1 MVLYPSWSKSAC
13 ALRLQAGSNGW
24 VLSSGNND
32 QLRNKSTG
40 FREEGLTTSK
50 SVFTES
56 DNVAGMEVS
65 STLAV
70 LMEAER
76 LRSEGVDLIDLGAGE
91 PDFPTPRN
99 VKDAAEQAIEAN
111 FTRYTATSG
120 IAPLRNA
127 IAEMMRRDFGASCD
141 PSEVLVTMGG
151 KQAIFNAMATLL
163 NPGDEVLVPSP
174 YWVTFPEIVKF
185 LRADPVFIDTEPDEF
200 LLTARAVSDAIGPR
214 TRLLIINSPNNPTGR
229 IIPPDEFRRI
239 VEVAAAQNVWVI
251 SDECY
256 LYFAYPPAVPF
267 TAGQLPEELR
277 SRVMICGSFS
287 KTHAMTGWR
296 LGFGL
301 GPKPWIQSMLKVQ
314 SHSTSNANSMTQKAA
329 VEAAIG
335 PQDSV
340 RSMIDEYLRR
350 RDWVVPALN
359 AIDGIKCSLPE
370 GAFYV
375 MPDVK
380 RLLGG
385 RVRDSIELSKLLLNE
400 ARVVVTAGSAFGMEG
415 YVRISYANSL
425 EAIQEG
431 VRRIEVVAR
440 GLLDS

>member
-1 MVLYPSWSKSAC
+1 
-13 ALRLQAGSNGW
+13 LQIAKQTHRATFEGQTQEP
-24 VLSSGNND
+24 NNW
-32 QLRNKSTG
+32 NS
-40 FREEGLTTSK
+40 EEGLTTSK
-50 SVFTES
+50 SAFIES

-76 LRSEGVDLIDLGAGE
+76 LRAEGVDLIDLGAGE

-99 VKDAAEQAIEAN
+99 VKDAAEQAIENN

-120 IAPLRNA
+120 IVSLRNA

-163 NPGDEVLVPSP
+163 NPGDEVLIPSP

-185 LRADPVFIDTEPDEF
+185 LRASPVFIDTEPEDF

-229 IIPPDEFRRI
+229 VIPPDEFRKI
-239 VEVAAAQNVWVI
+239 VEVAVDRDVWVI

-256 LYFAYPPAVPF
+256 LYFAYPPALPF

-340 RSMIDEYLRR
+340 RSMIGEYLRR
-350 RDWVVPALN
+350 RDWIVPALN
-359 AIDGIKCSLPE
+359 AIEGIECSLPE

-375 MPDVK
+375 MPNVK

-385 RVRDSIELSKLLLNE
+385 RVRDSIELSKVLLDD

-425 EAIQEG
+425 EALQEG
-431 VRRIEVVAR
+431 VRRIEQVAKA
-440 GLLDS
+440 LVDV

>member
-1 MVLYPSWSKSAC
+1 MTQTP
-13 ALRLQAGSNGW
+13 
-24 VLSSGNND
+24 
-32 QLRNKSTG
+32 
-40 FREEGLTTSK
+40 
-50 SVFTES
+50 FTES
-56 DNVAGMEVS
+56 IYVSQMEVS

-76 LRSEGVDLIDLGAGE
+76 LRAEGVDLIDLGAGE

-99 VKDAAEQAIEAN
+99 VKDAAEQAIENN

-127 IAEMMRRDFGASCD
+127 ITEMMSRDFGASYD
-141 PSEVLVTMGG
+141 ASQVIVTMGG

-163 NPGDEVLVPSP
+163 NPDDEVLIPSP
-174 YWVTFPEIVKF
+174 YWVTFPEIARF
-185 LRADPVFIDTEPDEF
+185 FRATPVFIDTEPTEF
-200 LLTARAVSDAIGPR
+200 LLTEDAVRNAIGPR

-229 IIPPDEFRRI
+229 IIQPAEFRKI
-239 VEVAAAQNVWVI
+239 VEVAVSNNVWVI

-256 LYFAYPPAVPF
+256 LYFAYPPSAPF
-267 TAGQLPEELR
+267 SAGELPEELR
-277 SRVMICGSFS
+277 SRLMICGSFS

-301 GPKPWIQSMLKVQ
+301 GPKPWIQAMLKVQ

-340 RSMIDEYLRR
+340 HSMIGEYLKR
-350 RDWVVPALN
+350 RDWIVPALN
-359 AIDGIKCSLPE
+359 DVEGVSCALPE

-375 MPDVK
+375 MPNVK
-380 RLLGG
+380 QLLGG
-385 RVRDSIELSKLLLNE
+385 RVRDSIQFSKLLLDE
-400 ARVVVTAGSAFGMEG
+400 ARVVVTPGSAFGMEG

-431 VRRIEVVAR
+431 VRRIAEVAIALR
-440 GLLDS
+440 RT

>member
-1 MVLYPSWSKSAC
+1 
-13 ALRLQAGSNGW
+13 
-24 VLSSGNND
+24 
-32 QLRNKSTG
+32 
-40 FREEGLTTSK
+40 LTTNK
-50 SVFTES
+50 AVFKES

-99 VKDAAEQAIEAN
+99 VKDAAEQAIEDN

-120 IAPLRNA
+120 IAPLRKA
-127 IAEMMRRDFGASCD
+127 ITEMMRRDFGASYD

-151 KQAIFNAMATLL
+151 KQAIFNAMATVL
-163 NPGDEVLVPSP
+163 NPGDEVLIPSP

-185 LRADPVFIDTEPDEF
+185 LNASPVFIDTEPSDF
-200 LLTARAVSDAIGPR
+200 LLTPRAVSDSIGPR

-229 IIPPDEFRRI
+229 IIPPEEFREI
-239 VEVAAAQNVWVI
+239 VDVAAARDVWVI

-256 LYFAYPPAVPF
+256 LYFAYPPAAPF

-340 RSMIDEYLRR
+340 RSMIGEYLRR

-359 AIDGIKCSLPE
+359 EIEGIECSMPE

-375 MPDVK
+375 MPNVK

-385 RVRDSIELSKLLLNE
+385 PVRDSIQLSKLLLDE

-415 YVRISYANSL
+415 YLRISYANSL

-431 VRRIEVVAR
+431 VRRIDQVAR
-440 GLLDS
+440 ALLGK

>member
-1 MVLYPSWSKSAC
+1 
-13 ALRLQAGSNGW
+13 
-24 VLSSGNND
+24 
-32 QLRNKSTG
+32 
-40 FREEGLTTSK
+40 LTTSK
-50 SVFTES
+50 ALFKES

-99 VKDAAEQAIEAN
+99 VKDAAEQAIENN

-120 IAPLRNA
+120 IAPLRKA
-127 IAEMMRRDFGASCD
+127 ITEMMRRDFGASYD

-163 NPGDEVLVPSP
+163 NPGDEVLIPSP

-185 LRADPVFIDTEPDEF
+185 LNASPVFIDTEPSDF
-200 LLTARAVSDAIGPR
+200 LLTPRAVSDSIGPR

-229 IIPPDEFRRI
+229 IIPPEEFREI
-239 VEVAAAQNVWVI
+239 VDVAAARDVWVI

-256 LYFAYPPAVPF
+256 LYFAYPPAAPF

-340 RSMIDEYLRR
+340 HSMIGEYLRR

-359 AIDGIKCSLPE
+359 EIDGIECSMPE

-375 MPDVK
+375 MPNVK

-385 RVRDSIELSKLLLNE
+385 PVRDSIQLSKLLLDE

-415 YVRISYANSL
+415 YLRISYANSL

-431 VRRIEVVAR
+431 VRRIDQVAR
-440 GLLDS
+440 TLLGT

>member
-1 MVLYPSWSKSAC
+1 
-13 ALRLQAGSNGW
+13 
-24 VLSSGNND
+24 
-32 QLRNKSTG
+32 
-40 FREEGLTTSK
+40 
-50 SVFTES
+50 
-56 DNVAGMEVS
+56 MEVS

-99 VKDAAEQAIEAN
+99 VKDAAEQAIEDN

-120 IAPLRNA
+120 IAPLRKA
-127 IAEMMRRDFGASCD
+127 ITDMMRRDFGASYD

-163 NPGDEVLVPSP
+163 NPGDEVLIPSP

-185 LRADPVFIDTEPDEF
+185 LRANPVFIDTEPDEF
-200 LLTARAVSDAIGPR
+200 LLTARAVSNAIGPR

-229 IIPPDEFRRI
+229 IIPPDKFREI
-239 VEVAAAQNVWVI
+239 VEVAANRDVWVI

-256 LYFAYPPAVPF
+256 LYFAYPPAQPF

-329 VEAAIG
+329 IEAAIG

-340 RSMIDEYLRR
+340 RAMIGEYLRR
-350 RDWVVPALN
+350 RDWVVPGLN
-359 AIDGIKCSLPE
+359 GIEGIECSMPE

-375 MPDVK
+375 MPNVK

-385 RVRDSIELSKLLLNE
+385 RVRDSIKLSKLLLDE

-415 YVRISYANSL
+415 YLRISYANSL
-425 EAIQEG
+425 KAIQEG
-431 VRRIEVVAR
+431 VRRIDQVAR
-440 GLLDS
+440 ALLGT

>member
-1 MVLYPSWSKSAC
+1 M
-13 ALRLQAGSNGW
+13 
-24 VLSSGNND
+24 
-32 QLRNKSTG
+32 
-40 FREEGLTTSK
+40 TTTR

-56 DNVAGMEVS
+56 DSVASMEVS

-76 LRSEGVDLIDLGAGE
+76 LRSEGVDLVDLGAGE

-99 VKDAAEQAIEAN
+99 VKDAAAQAIENN

-120 IAPLRNA
+120 IAPLRKA
-127 IAEMMRRDFGASCD
+127 ITEMMLRDFGASYN

-151 KQAIFNAMATLL
+151 KQALFNAMAALL
-163 NPGDEVLVPSP
+163 NPGDEVLIPSP
-174 YWVTFPEIVKF
+174 YWVTFPEIAKF
-185 LRADPVFIDTEPDEF
+185 LGAHPVVIDTEPTDF
-200 LLTARAVSDAIGPR
+200 QLTAQSVRDAIGSR

-239 VEVAAAQNVWVI
+239 VEVAVERDIWVI

-301 GPKPWIQSMLKVQ
+301 GPVPWIQSMLKVQ

-340 RSMIDEYLRR
+340 RSMIAEYLRR

-359 AIDGIKCSLPE
+359 KIEGISCSSPE

-375 MPDVK
+375 MPNVK

-385 RVRDSIELSKLLLNE
+385 RVRDSIELAKLLLDE
-400 ARVVVTAGSAFGMEG
+400 ARVVVTPGSAFGIEG
-415 YVRISYANSL
+415 YIRISYANSL

-431 VRRIEVVAR
+431 VRRIEKVAR
-440 GLLDS
+440 RLLEA

>member
-1 MVLYPSWSKSAC
+1 MSQTP
-13 ALRLQAGSNGW
+13 
-24 VLSSGNND
+24 
-32 QLRNKSTG
+32 
-40 FREEGLTTSK
+40 
-50 SVFTES
+50 FTES
-56 DNVAGMEVS
+56 IYVSSMEVS

-76 LRSEGVDLIDLGAGE
+76 LRTEGVDLIDLGAGE

-99 VKDAAEQAIEAN
+99 VKDAAEQAIENN

-120 IAPLRNA
+120 IAPLRRA
-127 IAEMMRRDFGASCD
+127 ITEMMRRDFGASYD

-151 KQAIFNAMATLL
+151 KQALFNAMATLL
-163 NPGDEVLVPSP
+163 NPDDEVLIPSP

-185 LRADPVFIDTEPDEF
+185 FRATPVFIDTEPNDF
-200 LLTARAVSDAIGPR
+200 LLTERAVRSAIGSR

-229 IIPPDEFRRI
+229 IIPPAAFRKI
-239 VEVAAAQNVWVI
+239 VEAAIANDVWVI

-301 GPKPWIQSMLKVQ
+301 GPKPWIQAMLKVQ

-340 RSMIDEYLRR
+340 HSMIGEYRKR
-350 RDWVVPALN
+350 RDWIVPALN
-359 AIDGIKCSLPE
+359 AVGGIECAMPE

-375 MPDVK
+375 MPNVK
-380 RLLGG
+380 QLLGG
-385 RVRDSIELSKLLLNE
+385 RVRDSIEFSKLLLDE
-400 ARVVVTAGSAFGMEG
+400 ARVVVTPGSAFGMEG

-431 VRRIEVVAR
+431 VRRIAEVAVALR
-440 GLLDS
+440 RP

>member
-1 MVLYPSWSKSAC
+1 MSQTP
-13 ALRLQAGSNGW
+13 
-24 VLSSGNND
+24 
-32 QLRNKSTG
+32 
-40 FREEGLTTSK
+40 
-50 SVFTES
+50 FTES
-56 DNVAGMEVS
+56 IYVSQMEVS

-76 LRSEGVDLIDLGAGE
+76 LRTEGVDLIDLGAGE

-99 VKDAAEQAIEAN
+99 VKDAAERAIETN

-120 IAPLRNA
+120 IAPLRKA
-127 IAEMMRRDFGASCD
+127 ITDMMRRDFGASYD

-151 KQAIFNAMATLL
+151 KQALFNAMATLL
-163 NPGDEVLVPSP
+163 NPGDEVLIPSP

-185 LRADPVFIDTEPDEF
+185 FRATPVFIDTEPDQF
-200 LLTARAVSDAIGPR
+200 LLTEDAVRKALGPR
-214 TRLLIINSPNNPTGR
+214 TRLLILNSPNNPTGR
-229 IIPPDEFRRI
+229 IIPPDVFRRI
-239 VEVAAAQNVWVI
+239 VELAVANDVWVI

-301 GPKPWIQSMLKVQ
+301 GPKSWIQSMLKVQ

-335 PQDSV
+335 PQEAV
-340 RSMIDEYLRR
+340 HAMIGEYLKR

-359 AIDGIKCSLPE
+359 EIEGIECAMPE

-375 MPDVK
+375 MPNVK
-380 RLLGG
+380 KLLGNK
-385 RVRDSIELSKLLLNE
+385 VRDSIDFSRLLLNE
-400 ARVVVTAGSAFGMEG
+400 ARVVVTPGSAFGMEG
-415 YVRISYANSL
+415 YLRVSYANSL

-431 VRRIEVVAR
+431 VRRIAKIATSLREA
-440 GLLDS
+440 

>member
-1 MVLYPSWSKSAC
+1 M
-13 ALRLQAGSNGW
+13 
-24 VLSSGNND
+24 SGATF
-32 QLRNKSTG
+32 K
-40 FREEGLTTSK
+40 
-50 SVFTES
+50 ES
-56 DNVAGMEVS
+56 QHVADMEVS

-99 VKDAAEQAIEAN
+99 VKDAAEQAIENN

-120 IAPLRNA
+120 IAPLRTA
-127 IAEMMRRDFGASCD
+127 ITDMMRRDFGASYD
-141 PSEVLVTMGG
+141 PSDVLVTMGG

-163 NPGDEVLVPSP
+163 NLGDEVLIPSP
-174 YWVTFPEIVKF
+174 YWVTFPEIAKF
-185 LRADPVFIDTEPDEF
+185 LGAVPVFIDTEPNGF
-200 LLTARAVSDAIGPR
+200 LLTAEAVSKAISPR

-229 IIPPDEFRRI
+229 IIPPAEFQRI
-239 VEVAAAQNVWVI
+239 VGVAAAHRVWVI

-256 LYFAYPPAVPF
+256 LYFAYPPAEPF

-277 SRVMICGSFS
+277 SWVMICGSFS

-329 VEAAIG
+329 IEAAIG
-335 PQDSV
+335 QQDSV
-340 RSMIDEYLRR
+340 RSMIGEYRRR

-359 AIDGIKCSLPE
+359 EIAGIQCAMPE

-375 MPDVK
+375 MPNVK
-380 RLLGG
+380 ELLGAG
-385 RVRDSIELSKLLLNE
+385 VRDSIEFSKLLLDE
-400 ARVVVTAGSAFGMEG
+400 ARVVVTPGSAFGMEG
-415 YVRISYANSL
+415 YLRISYANSL

-431 VRRIEVVAR
+431 VRRIAELAAVLIR
-440 GLLDS
+440 D

>member
-1 MVLYPSWSKSAC
+1 MSQTP
-13 ALRLQAGSNGW
+13 
-24 VLSSGNND
+24 
-32 QLRNKSTG
+32 
-40 FREEGLTTSK
+40 
-50 SVFTES
+50 FTES
-56 DNVAGMEVS
+56 VYVSQMEVS

-76 LRSEGVDLIDLGAGE
+76 LRTEGVDLIDLGAGE

-99 VKDAAEQAIEAN
+99 VKDAAERAIETN

-120 IAPLRNA
+120 IAPLRKA
-127 IAEMMRRDFGASCD
+127 ITEMMRRDFGANYD
-141 PSEVLVTMGG
+141 PSQVLVTMGG
-151 KQAIFNAMATLL
+151 KQALFNAMATLL
-163 NPGDEVLVPSP
+163 NPDDEVLIPSP
-174 YWVTFPEIVKF
+174 YWVTFPEIAKF
-185 LRADPVFIDTEPDEF
+185 FRATPVFIDTEPNQF
-200 LLTARAVSDAIGPR
+200 LLTEDAVRTAIGPR

-229 IIPPDEFRRI
+229 IIPPDEFRKI
-239 VEVAAAQNVWVI
+239 VEVAVSNDVWVI

-267 TAGQLPEELR
+267 TAGQLPEELL

-301 GPKPWIQSMLKVQ
+301 GPKAWIQAMLKVQ

-335 PQDSV
+335 PQDAV
-340 RSMIDEYLRR
+340 RSMIGEYLKR
-350 RDWVVPALN
+350 RDWIVPALN
-359 AIDGIKCSLPE
+359 EIAGISCSLPE

-375 MPDVK
+375 MPNVK
-380 RLLGG
+380 QLLRGP
-385 RVRDSIELSKLLLNE
+385 VRDSIAFSKLLLDD
-400 ARVVVTAGSAFGMEG
+400 ARVVVTPGSAFGMEG
-415 YVRISYANSL
+415 YVRVSYANSL

-431 VRRIEVVAR
+431 VRRLGEVAATLR
-440 GLLDS
+440 ES

>member
-1 MVLYPSWSKSAC
+1 V
-13 ALRLQAGSNGW
+13 
-24 VLSSGNND
+24 
-32 QLRNKSTG
+32 
-40 FREEGLTTSK
+40 TTSRALFK
-50 SVFTES
+50 ES

-99 VKDAAEQAIEAN
+99 VKDAAEQAIENN

-120 IAPLRNA
+120 IAPLRSA
-127 IAEMMRRDFGASCD
+127 IAEMMRRDFDANCN
-141 PSEVLVTMGG
+141 PSEILVTMGG

-163 NPGDEVLVPSP
+163 NPGDEVLIPSP
-174 YWVTFPEIVKF
+174 YWVTFPEIAKF
-185 LRADPVFIDTEPDEF
+185 LNASPAIIDTEPDGF
-200 LLTARAVSDAIGPR
+200 LLTAGAVANAIGPR

-229 IIPPDEFRRI
+229 IIPPAEFRRI
-239 VEVAAAQNVWVI
+239 VEVAAERDVWVI

-267 TAGQLPEELR
+267 TAAQLPEDLR
-277 SRVMICGSFS
+277 SRIMICGSFS

-329 VEAAIG
+329 IEAAIG

-340 RSMIDEYLRR
+340 RSMVGEYLRR
-350 RDWVVPALN
+350 RDWIVPALN
-359 AIDGIKCSLPE
+359 EIEGIQCALPE

-375 MPDVK
+375 MPEIK
-380 RLLGG
+380 ELLGG
-385 RVRDSIELSKLLLNE
+385 RVRDSIQLSKLLLDE

-415 YVRISYANSL
+415 YLRISYANSL
-425 EAIQEG
+425 EAIREG
-431 VRRIEVVAR
+431 VRRIGQVAR
-440 GLLDS
+440 ALREG

>member
-1 MVLYPSWSKSAC
+1 M
-13 ALRLQAGSNGW
+13 
-24 VLSSGNND
+24 
-32 QLRNKSTG
+32 
-40 FREEGLTTSK
+40 TTSK
-50 SVFTES
+50 AVFKES

-76 LRSEGVDLIDLGAGE
+76 LRSEGVDLVDLGAGE

-99 VKDAAEQAIEAN
+99 VKDAAEQAIENN

-120 IAPLRNA
+120 IAPLRKA
-127 IAEMMRRDFGASCD
+127 ITDMMRRDFGASYD

-163 NPGDEVLVPSP
+163 NPGDDVLIPSP

-185 LRADPVFIDTEPDEF
+185 LRANPVFIDTEPEQF
-200 LLTARAVSDAIGPR
+200 LLTARAVSNAIGPR

-229 IIPPDEFRRI
+229 IIPPDEFREI
-239 VEVAAAQNVWVI
+239 VEVAAERDVWVI

-256 LYFAYPPAVPF
+256 LYFAYPPALPF

-314 SHSTSNANSMTQKAA
+314 SHSTSNANSVAQKAA

-340 RSMIDEYLRR
+340 RSMIGEYLRR

-359 AIDGIKCSLPE
+359 EIEGIECSMPE

-375 MPDVK
+375 MPNVK

-385 RVRDSIELSKLLLNE
+385 RVRDSIELSKLLLDE

-415 YVRISYANSL
+415 YLRISYANSL

-431 VRRIEVVAR
+431 VRRIDQVAR
-440 GLLDS
+440 ALLKT

>member
-1 MVLYPSWSKSAC
+1 M
-13 ALRLQAGSNGW
+13 
-24 VLSSGNND
+24 SGAEF
-32 QLRNKSTG
+32 K
-40 FREEGLTTSK
+40 
-50 SVFTES
+50 ES
-56 DNVAGMEVS
+56 DNVSEMEVS

-99 VKDAAEQAIEAN
+99 VKDAAEQAIENN

-120 IAPLRNA
+120 IAPLRKA
-127 IAEMMRRDFGASCD
+127 ITEMMRRDFGASYD
-141 PSEVLVTMGG
+141 PSQVLVTMGG

-163 NPGDEVLVPSP
+163 NPGDEVLIPSP
-174 YWVTFPEIVKF
+174 YWVTFPEIAKF
-185 LRADPVFIDTEPDEF
+185 LRATPVYIDTERNNF

-214 TRLLIINSPNNPTGR
+214 TKLLIINSPNNPTGR
-229 IIPPDEFRRI
+229 IIPPDEIREI
-239 VEVAAAQNVWVI
+239 VEAAAASNVWII

-256 LYFAYPPAVPF
+256 LYFAYPPALPF
-267 TAGQLPEELR
+267 TAGQLPEGLR

-296 LGFGL
+296 LGFAL

-314 SHSTSNANSMTQKAA
+314 SHSTSNANSITQKAA
-329 VEAAIG
+329 IEAASG
-335 PQDSV
+335 QQDSL
-340 RSMIDEYLRR
+340 RSMLDEYKRR

-359 AIDGIKCSLPE
+359 EIEGIGCAMPE
-370 GAFYV
+370 GAFYA
-375 MPDVK
+375 MPSVK

-385 RVRDSIELSKLLLNE
+385 RVRDSIEFSKLLLNE
-400 ARVVVTAGSAFGMEG
+400 ARVVVTPGSAFGIEG
-415 YVRISYANSL
+415 YIRISYANSL

-431 VRRIEVVAR
+431 VRRIGEIASTLP
-440 GLLDS
+440 GN

>member
-1 MVLYPSWSKSAC
+1 VSQK
-13 ALRLQAGSNGW
+13 
-24 VLSSGNND
+24 
-32 QLRNKSTG
+32 T
-40 FREEGLTTSK
+40 
-50 SVFTES
+50 FTES
-56 DNVAGMEVS
+56 IYVSQIEVS

-76 LRSEGVDLIDLGAGE
+76 LRTEGIDLIDLGAGE

-99 VKDAAEQAIEAN
+99 VKDAAEQAIENN

-120 IAPLRNA
+120 IAPLRLA
-127 IAEMMRRDFGASCD
+127 ITEMMRRDFGANYD

-151 KQAIFNAMATLL
+151 KQALFNAMATLL
-163 NPGDEVLVPSP
+163 NPDDEVLIPSP

-185 LRADPVFIDTEPDEF
+185 FRATPVFIDTEPNEF
-200 LLTARAVSDAIGPR
+200 LLTERAVRSAIGPR

-229 IIPPDEFRRI
+229 IIPPADFRKI
-239 VEVAAAQNVWVI
+239 VEVAVANDVWVI

-335 PQDSV
+335 PQDAV
-340 RSMIDEYLRR
+340 RSMIGEYRKR

-359 AIDGIKCSLPE
+359 AVGGIECAMPE

-375 MPDVK
+375 MPNVK
-380 RLLGG
+380 QLLGG
-385 RVRDSIELSKLLLNE
+385 RVRDSIEFSKLLLDD
-400 ARVVVTAGSAFGMEG
+400 ARVVVTPGSAFGMEG

-431 VRRIEVVAR
+431 VRRIAEVAGALR
-440 GLLDS
+440 RT